1 MAKRSLA
8 AAVGAATAAPT
19 TTAPV
24 PVSAPAPAPMPAK
37 AAGGNNRHTTGPRAG
52 KRQLTVHVDATAFE
66 QFRILGVK
74 VNRSNQSLLS
84 EAINDLFVK
93 NGMPRLVS
101 E

>member
-8 AAVGAATAAPT
+8 AATP
-19 TTAPV
+19 TAPALV
-24 PVSAPAPAPMPAK
+24 PAPDPAPMPAK
-37 AAGGNNRHTTGPRAG
+37 AAGGNNRHTSGPRAG
-52 KRQLTVHVDATAFE
+52 KRQLTVHVDQGAFE

-74 VNRSNQSLLS
+74 LNRSNQSLLS

-93 NGMPRLVS
+93 NGMSRLVT